1 VASGDRE
8 LAAEADRIKA
18 EFLGAVNRGDLA
30 EALRIGA
37 GRLVPLSE
45 DLAERSPG
53 FLNPLGITLRNLSA
67 VCQRLGR
74 PVGQLYFAQRSLH
87 VAVLVEPRGHELHP
101 GLADVAGV
109 TATVATELPGTAPVR
124 QGRLDAADQELLFPA
139 AALIPHSMEIM
150 VRLDS
155 APWAAQLRLAATTL
169 RRLSFHDLTM
179 VDCESRA
186 IVWLARLSRDAGER
200 GFAVDEIRAALV
212 LWADQLGST
221 SRYWSSELQET
232 WTVAAEVLDSLGKGE
247 AAATLRGAIHQATA
261 GRPGAVS
268 PSGLAGA
275 LDLRRHYETAAHAL

>member
-1 VASGDRE
+1 MTSGNHE

-18 EFLGAVNRGDLA
+18 ELLAAADRGDLA
-30 EALRIGA
+30 EALRIGTD
-37 GRLVPLSE
+37 RLVPVSE
-45 DLAERSPG
+45 DLAGRSAG
-53 FLNPLGITLRNLSA
+53 FLNPLGVTLRNLSA

-87 VAVLVEPRGHELHP
+87 VAVLVEPRGYELHP

-109 TATVATELPGTAPVR
+109 TATVAGELAGTGSARPGPLA
-124 QGRLDAADQELLFPA
+124 AADEELLFPA

-150 VRLDS
+150 LQLDS

-169 RRLSFHDLTM
+169 RRLSIRDLRL

-186 IVWLARLSRDAGER
+186 IVWLARISRDAGER

-212 LWADQLGST
+212 LWVDQLGST

-232 WTVAAEVLDSLGKGE
+232 WTVAAEVLDSLGRGE
-247 AAATLRGAIHQATA
+247 AAATLRGAVHQATA
-261 GRPGAVS
+261 GRPGTLS

-275 LDLRRHYETAAHAL
+275 LDLRRHYEAAALAL